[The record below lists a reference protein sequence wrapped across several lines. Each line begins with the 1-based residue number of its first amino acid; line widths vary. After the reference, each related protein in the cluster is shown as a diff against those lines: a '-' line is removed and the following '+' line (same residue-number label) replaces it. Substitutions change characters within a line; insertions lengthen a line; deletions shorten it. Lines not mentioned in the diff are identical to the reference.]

1 MGETSHV
8 PKKVFFTKGVGT
20 HKDKLTSFEL
30 ALRSAGIEK
39 FNLVTVSSI
48 MPPFCEVIPK
58 AKGLTMLNDGEIVFV
73 VMSRNESNE
82 HNRLISA
89 SVGAAVPADRSQY
102 GYLSEYHSFGET
114 DDTAGDY
121 AEDLA
126 ASMLASTLGI
136 EFDVNQSWDEKETL
150 FKMSGKFV
158 KTTNI
163 TQSVVVD
170 KQGEWTSVLAAAVL
184 ILHNSENGADNGKN
198 GKPANDIKAG
208 SEHALGRN
216 SPDSS
221 SRTSG
226 PLVGAPTSRTP
237 AAAGGDSK
245 AADEKNGKPALLLA
259 AEKQ

>member
-1 MGETSHV
+1 MAENNHV

-30 ALRSAGIEK
+30 ALRDAGIEK
-39 FNLVTVSSI
+39 FNLVMVSSI
-48 MPPFCEVIPK
+48 LPPFCEIVPK
-58 AKGLTMLNDGEIVFV
+58 AKGLPVLGAGEIVYV

-102 GYLSEYHSFGET
+102 GYLSEYHSFGEPE
-114 DDTAGDY
+114 DKAGDY

-126 ASMLASTLGI
+126 ASMLASTLGV
-136 EFDVNQSWDEKETL
+136 EFDLNQGWDEKETL

-170 KQGEWTSVLAAAVL
+170 KQGEWTSVLAAAVF
-184 ILHNSENGADNGKN
+184 ILHEPEKDAQASGKTDKPDNGKN
-198 GKPANDIKAG
+198 GDKAAGSDKPAAESKG
-208 SEHALGRN
+208 N
-216 SPDSS
+216 SD
-221 SRTSG
+221 
-226 PLVGAPTSRTP
+226 
-237 AAAGGDSK
+237 
-245 AADEKNGKPALLLA
+245 KPAVQ
-259 AEKQ
+259 EKQ

>member
-8 PKKVFFTKGVGT
+8 PQKVFFTKGVGT

-30 ALRSAGIEK
+30 ALRDAGIAK
-39 FNLVTVSSI
+39 YNLVTVSSI
-48 MPPFCEVIPK
+48 LPPFCENISK
-58 AKGLTMLNDGEIVFV
+58 AKGIPMLNDGEIVFV
-73 VMSRNESNE
+73 VLSRNESNE

-114 DDTAGDY
+114 EDKAGDY

-163 TQSVVVD
+163 TQSIVVD
-170 KQGEWTSVLAAAVL
+170 KQGEWTSVLAAAVF
-184 ILHNSENGADNGKN
+184 ILHNTDKDAQANGKVEN
-198 GKPANDIKAG
+198 KTGNESKADAGKTGEKPESGKASGDKPAQ
-208 SEHALGRN
+208 
-216 SPDSS
+216 
-221 SRTSG
+221 
-226 PLVGAPTSRTP
+226 
-237 AAAGGDSK
+237 AAS
-245 AADEKNGKPALLLA
+245 

>member
-30 ALRSAGIEK
+30 ALRDAGIAK
-39 FNLVTVSSI
+39 YNLVTVSSI
-48 MPPFCEVIPK
+48 LPPFCENVSK
-58 AKGLTMLNDGEIVFV
+58 AKGLPMLNDGEIVFV
-73 VMSRNESNE
+73 VLSRNESNE

-114 DDTAGDY
+114 EDKAGDY

-163 TQSVVVD
+163 TQSIVVD
-170 KQGEWTSVLAAAVL
+170 KQGEWTSVLAAAVF
-184 ILHNSENGADNGKN
+184 ILHDPEKEAQANGNGKN
-198 GKPANDIKAG
+198 EGKTESKAGNDKADAGKAGNEKPAQ
-208 SEHALGRN
+208 
-216 SPDSS
+216 
-221 SRTSG
+221 
-226 PLVGAPTSRTP
+226 
-237 AAAGGDSK
+237 AA
-245 AADEKNGKPALLLA
+245 A

>member
-1 MGETSHV
+1 MEPTSLV

-30 ALRSAGIEK
+30 ALRDAGIAK

-48 MPPFCEVIPK
+48 LPPFCEIVPK
-58 AKGLTMLNDGEIVFV
+58 AKGLPMLNDGEVVFV
-73 VMSRNESNE
+73 VLSRNESNE

-114 DDTAGDY
+114 EDTAGDY

-136 EFDVNQSWDEKETL
+136 EFDLNQSWDEKETL

-163 TQSVVVD
+163 TQSIVVD
-170 KQGEWTSVLAAAVL
+170 KQDEWTSVLAAAVL
-184 ILHNSENGADNGKN
+184 ILRDNGVDRQE
-198 GKPANDIKAG
+198 GKTK
-208 SEHALGRN
+208 
-216 SPDSS
+216 DS
-221 SRTSG
+221 
-226 PLVGAPTSRTP
+226 
-237 AAAGGDSK
+237 D
-245 AADEKNGKPALLLA
+245 KPEL
-259 AEKQ
+259 EKQDGRSDLPKSSQPEKPK

>member
-1 MGETSHV
+1 MQLMADSTHI
-8 PKKVFFTKGVGT
+8 PKKIFFTKGVGT

-30 ALRSAGIEK
+30 ALRDAGIAK
-39 FNLVTVSSI
+39 FNLVMVSSI
-48 MPPFCEVIPK
+48 LPPFCEIVTK
-58 AKGLTMLNDGEIVFV
+58 AKGLPMLNDGEVVFV
-73 VMSRNESNE
+73 VLSRNESNE

-89 SVGAAVPADRSQY
+89 SVGAAVPSDRSQY

-114 DDTAGDY
+114 EDTAGDY

-136 EFDVNQSWDEKETL
+136 EFDLNQSWDEKETL

-184 ILHNSENGADNGKN
+184 ILHNG
-198 GKPANDIKAG
+198 NDDKAP
-208 SEHALGRN
+208 EK
-216 SPDSS
+216 PDSVK
-221 SRTSG
+221 SG
-226 PLVGAPTSRTP
+226 PI
-237 AAAGGDSK
+237 
-245 AADEKNGKPALLLA
+245 
-259 AEKQ
+259 

>member
-30 ALRSAGIEK
+30 ALRDAGIAK
-39 FNLVTVSSI
+39 YNLVTVSSI
-48 MPPFCEVIPK
+48 LPPFCEIVSK
-58 AKGLTMLNDGEIVFV
+58 AKGLPMLNDGEIVFV
-73 VMSRNESNE
+73 VLSRNESSE

-114 DDTAGDY
+114 EDKAGDY

-136 EFDVNQSWDEKETL
+136 EFDVNQSWDDKETL

-163 TQSVVVD
+163 TQSIVVD
-170 KQGEWTSVLAAAVL
+170 KQGEWTSVLAAAVF
-184 ILHNSENGADNGKN
+184 ILHDPEKDAPSNGKAEN
-198 GKPANDIKAG
+198 KAESKPSGEGKAESKTGGDKP
-208 SEHALGRN
+208 
-216 SPDSS
+216 SS
-221 SRTSG
+221 Q
-226 PLVGAPTSRTP
+226 P
-237 AAAGGDSK
+237 AA
-245 AADEKNGKPALLLA
+245 PV
-259 AEKQ
+259 KQ

>member
-30 ALRSAGIEK
+30 ALRDAGIAK
-39 FNLVTVSSI
+39 YNLVTVSSI
-48 MPPFCEVIPK
+48 LPPFCEAISK
-58 AKGLTMLNDGEIVFV
+58 AKGIPMLNDGEIVFV
-73 VMSRNESNE
+73 VLSRNESNE

-114 DDTAGDY
+114 DDNAGDY

-158 KTTNI
+158 RTTNI
-163 TQSVVVD
+163 TQSIVVD
-170 KQGEWTSVLAAAVL
+170 KQGEWTSVLAAAVF
-184 ILHNSENGADNGKN
+184 ILHDTDKDEQANGKGEN
-198 GKPANDIKAG
+198 KA
-208 SEHALGRN
+208 
-216 SPDSS
+216 
-221 SRTSG
+221 
-226 PLVGAPTSRTP
+226 
-237 AAAGGDSK
+237 DSK
-245 AADEKNGKPALLLA
+245 AGNDRPAA
-259 AEKQ
+259 QPSASEKQ

>member
-30 ALRSAGIEK
+30 ALRDAGIAK
-39 FNLVTVSSI
+39 YNLVTVSSI
-48 MPPFCEVIPK
+48 LPPFCEVIPK
-58 AKGLTMLNDGEIVFV
+58 SKGQPLLNDGEIVFV
-73 VMSRNESNE
+73 VLSRNESNE

-114 DDTAGDY
+114 DDKAGDY

-158 KTTNI
+158 KTTHI
-163 TQSVVVD
+163 TQSIVVD
-170 KQGEWTSVLAAAVL
+170 KQDEWTSVLAAAVF
-184 ILHNSENGADNGKN
+184 ILSDPDEKDAHGNGKANDKDGKAENKAVNEAKAGDN
-198 GKPANDIKAG
+198 GKPA
-208 SEHALGRN
+208 
-216 SPDSS
+216 PSS
-221 SRTSG
+221 
-226 PLVGAPTSRTP
+226 
-237 AAAGGDSK
+237 
-245 AADEKNGKPALLLA
+245 

>member
-1 MGETSHV
+1 MADSTHV

-30 ALRSAGIEK
+30 ALRDAGIAK

-48 MPPFCEVIPK
+48 LPPFCEIVPK
-58 AKGLTMLNDGEIVFV
+58 TKGLPELNDGEVVFV
-73 VMSRNESNE
+73 VLSRNESNE

-89 SVGAAVPADRSQY
+89 SVGAAVPADRAQY
-102 GYLSEYHSFGET
+102 GYLSEYHSFGMK
-114 DDTAGDY
+114 DDDAGDY

-136 EFDVNQSWDEKETL
+136 EFDVNQSWDEKEAL

-170 KQGEWTSVLAAAVL
+170 KQGEWTSVLAAAVF
-184 ILHNSENGADNGKN
+184 ILHDGNGDKQKEPENG
-198 GKPANDIKAG
+198 KAK
-208 SEHALGRN
+208 EPEKAQA
-216 SPDSS
+216 
-221 SRTSG
+221 T
-226 PLVGAPTSRTP
+226 LVPEQ
-237 AAAGGDSK
+237 K
-245 AADEKNGKPALLLA
+245 K
-259 AEKQ
+259 